1 MTYEHSDQHNEYF
14 QNECEVTRPCY
25 VTRLY
30 EPLLRKHC
38 YLRKNPECSD
48 IRGNCRSGSHVHCCR
63 VAVVRSQSAVVSLGQ
78 Y

>member
-1 MTYEHSDQHNEYF
+1 M
-14 QNECEVTRPCY
+14 
-25 VTRLY
+25 TRLY